1 MTPKLLVTFFLVC
14 NFCAICLA
22 QRSTP
27 VTEGKTSFEGMKKT
41 KESFLRDQIFEHK
54 NKPLD
59 IEVIDKNV
67 QLLKNI
73 PGIEYAEY
81 SLDTVGT
88 VVDVTYKVK
97 EISTLVPIINFG
109 GIHGNIFFRLG
120 ITDYNWLGRGQFLS
134 ATYQNNHGL
143 HSGHL
148 FYKIPRRHNTAWGYT
163 ASASSWSSE
172 EPLYFSEAIVDYVY
186 QNNGIGASVIRHFG
200 NTTTLEVGNTA
211 FVELYNK
218 VKAQPEENLPGPEQL
233 TQQKLLSKIA
243 FARNKVDYDYFYL
256 KGSKWS
262 LTYQNVFT
270 NNEDFLFN
278 SLQFE
283 GQYYYRPTA
292 KINFATRIKLG
303 LSTNTDSPFAPFVA
317 DSHVNIR
324 GVGNRISRGTAEAV
338 INIEYRHTLSNHNS
352 WASQFVAF
360 TDIGSWRNPG
370 GNITE
375 LIEKNQIRHFVGIGG
390 RLIYK
395 KLFGATIRVDYG
407 VDIYN
412 PEYRGLV
419 LGLGQYF

>member
-27 VTEGKTSFEGMKKT
+27 VTEGKT
-41 KESFLRDQIFEHK
+41 
-54 NKPLD
+54 
-59 IEVIDKNV
+59 

-172 EPLYFSEAIVDYVY
+172 EPLYFSEAIVDYIY
-186 QNNGIGASVIRHFG
+186 QNNGIGAS
-200 NTTTLEVGNTA
+200 
-211 FVELYNK
+211 LYNK

-283 GQYYYRPTA
+283 GQYYY
-292 KINFATRIKLG
+292 LG
-303 LSTNTDSPFAPFVA
+303 
-317 DSHVNIR
+317 
-324 GVGNRISRGTAEAV
+324 
-338 INIEYRHTLSNHNS
+338 
-352 WASQFVAF
+352 
-360 TDIGSWRNPG
+360 
-370 GNITE
+370 
-375 LIEKNQIRHFVGIGG
+375 
-390 RLIYK
+390 
-395 KLFGATIRVDYG
+395 RVS
-407 VDIYN
+407 
-412 PEYRGLV
+412 L
-419 LGLGQYF
+419 